1 VEMRLMWISLF
12 MLIDF
17 VLLKSLIWR

>member
-1 VEMRLMWISLF
+1 

>member
-1 VEMRLMWISLF
+1 

-17 VLLKSLIWR
+17 VLFGTLGFFS